1 MREIKVLAVDNSP
14 VLLRII
20 SSILEETGCIL
31 RTATDGMDALD
42 VMQEFR
48 PDIIFTD
55 LVMPRIDGG
64 KLAYIVRNTPE
75 LADVFLV
82 ILTGIA
88 MEDDHNLHDLDADLC
103 IAKGPAATMKANI
116 LQALEMFRKGERGRK
131 GVMGKQGLHPREVTR
146 ELLTSKRHNEVILDA
161 MTEGVVELDGRG
173 RVVMVNSAAMRLFDL
188 PEERMLGAVFV
199 DLLDAEPAAMIS
211 EWMEGLAGS
220 RQFLP
225 LIFDYG
231 APLLLGD
238 RQVML
243 NLVPVPEE
251 KRIFYIGILQ
261 DVTRRKEIEQRQRQ
275 LEKELQ
281 RIRKLDA
288 MSMMASGIAHDFNNL
303 LTIIN
308 GNIEMARVHTTEERV
323 AHLLEESA
331 RALQLTTGLIRQFTT
346 FSENYLPSKSRVELK
361 ALVEQ
366 VLSRE
371 LEGSD
376 IGYTIES
383 GDPSLVVDLDSEL
396 MEQVFHNIVQN
407 SREAMGE
414 RGSISVRIDRVDGE
428 EEGAAIDQPIPPG
441 EFVRIA
447 ISDTGP
453 GIDSDLIDQVFDPYF
468 STKQKGAQK
477 GMGLGLTIVHAIVK
491 KHGGFVWIRSRP
503 GEGCTVIL
511 YLACGSWTDRVLD
524 DGGADRPRRVLI
536 MDDDE
541 MMRMIS
547 CKMFETFGCEV
558 TVAERGE
565 SVLELFR
572 RAEDEGREFNLVL
585 LDLRIDD
592 GMNGTETAVELRALD
607 PDVPLVAI
615 SGDFADEVMLNYTD
629 YNFSAAVAKPFS
641 LDVVEDL
648 VRRYLV

>member
-1 MREIKVLAVDNSP
+1 
-14 VLLRII
+14 
-20 SSILEETGCIL
+20 
-31 RTATDGMDALD
+31 
-42 VMQEFR
+42 
-48 PDIIFTD
+48 
-55 LVMPRIDGG
+55 
-64 KLAYIVRNTPE
+64 
-75 LADVFLV
+75 
-82 ILTGIA
+82 
-88 MEDDHNLHDLDADLC
+88 
-103 IAKGPAATMKANI
+103 
-116 LQALEMFRKGERGRK
+116 
-131 GVMGKQGLHPREVTR
+131 MGKQGLHPREVTR

-161 MTEGVVELDGRG
+161 MTEGVVELDSQG

-188 PEERMLGAVFV
+188 PEERLLGFMFT
-199 DLLDAEPAAMIS
+199 DLLAPEAAAMIV
-211 EWMEGLAGS
+211 EWMGELRNGGDL
-220 RQFLP
+220 LP

-231 APLLLGD
+231 DPLHVNG

-243 NLVPVPEE
+243 NLVPVPEDRE
-251 KRIFYIGILQ
+251 IFYIGILQ
-261 DVTRRKEIEQRQRQ
+261 DVSRRKEIEQRQRQ

-308 GNIEMARVHTTEERV
+308 GNIEMARVHTSEEQV

-366 VLSRE
+366 VLARE
-371 LEGSD
+371 LGGSG

-396 MEQVFHNIVQN
+396 MEQVFHNIIQN
-407 SREAMGE
+407 SREAMAGQ
-414 RGSISVRIDRVDGE
+414 GSISVRIDRVDGE
-428 EEGAAIDQPIPPG
+428 KEAESIDQPIPPG
-441 EFVRIA
+441 EFVRIKV
-447 ISDTGP
+447 SDTGP
-453 GIDSDLIDQVFDPYF
+453 GIDPEFIDQVFDPYF

-491 KHGGFVWIRSRP
+491 KHGGFVWIRSDP
-503 GEGCTVIL
+503 GEGCTIIL
-511 YLACGSWTDRVLD
+511 YLACGNWTEKLLEDA
-524 DGGADRPRRVLI
+524 GPQKPRRVLI

-547 CKMFETFGCEV
+547 GKMFETFGCEV
-558 TVAERGE
+558 EVAENGE
-565 SVLELFR
+565 EVLELFR
-572 RAEDEGREFNLVL
+572 RAEDDGRGFGLVL
-585 LDLRIDD
+585 LDLRIDN
-592 GMNGTETAVELRALD
+592 GMNGTEAASELKELA
-607 PDVPLVAI
+607 PGIPLVAI
-615 SGDFADEVMLNYTD
+615 SGDFADEVMVNYTE

-648 VRRYLV
+648 IRRYLV

>member
-1 MREIKVLAVDNSP
+1 MRDIKVLAVDNSP
-14 VLLRII
+14 VLLKII
-20 SSILEETGCIL
+20 SSILEGSGCVL

-42 VMQEFR
+42 VMEEFR

-55 LVMPRIDGG
+55 LVMPRIDGA
-64 KLAYIVRNTPE
+64 KLAYIIRNTPE
-75 LADVFLV
+75 LKDIFLV

-88 MEDDHNLHDLDADLC
+88 MEDDNNLHELDADLC
-103 IAKGPAATMKANI
+103 IAKGPATTMKANI
-116 LQALEMFRKGERGRK
+116 LQALEMFQRGERGCS

-161 MTEGVVELDGRG
+161 MTEGVVELDSQG

-188 PEERMLGAVFV
+188 PEERLLGFMFT
-199 DLLDAEPAAMIS
+199 DLLAPEAAAMIV
-211 EWMEGLAGS
+211 EWMGELRNGGDL
-220 RQFLP
+220 LP

-231 APLLLGD
+231 APLHVNG

-243 NLVPVPEE
+243 NLVPVPEDRE
-251 KRIFYIGILQ
+251 IFYIGILQ
-261 DVTRRKEIEQRQRQ
+261 DVSRRKEIEQRQRQ

-308 GNIEMARVHTTEERV
+308 GNIEMARVHTSEEQV

-366 VLSRE
+366 VLARE
-371 LEGSD
+371 LGGSG

-396 MEQVFHNIVQN
+396 MEQVFHNIIQN
-407 SREAMGE
+407 SREAMAGQ
-414 RGSISVRIDRVDGE
+414 GSISVRIDRVDGE
-428 EEGAAIDQPIPPG
+428 KEAESIDQPIPPG
-441 EFVRIA
+441 EFVRIKV
-447 ISDTGP
+447 SDTGP
-453 GIDSDLIDQVFDPYF
+453 GIDPEFIDQVFDPYF

-491 KHGGFVWIRSRP
+491 KHGGFVWIRSDP
-503 GEGCTVIL
+503 GEGCTIIL
-511 YLACGSWTDRVLD
+511 YLACGNWTEKLLEDA
-524 DGGADRPRRVLI
+524 GPQKPRRVLI

-547 CKMFETFGCEV
+547 GKMFETFGCEV
-558 TVAERGE
+558 EVAENGE
-565 SVLELFR
+565 EVLELFR
-572 RAEDEGREFNLVL
+572 RAEDDGRGFGLVL
-585 LDLRIDD
+585 LDLRIDN
-592 GMNGTETAVELRALD
+592 GMNGTEAASELKELA
-607 PDVPLVAI
+607 PGIPLVAI
-615 SGDFADEVMLNYTD
+615 SGDFADEVMVNYTD

-648 VRRYLV
+648 IRRYLV

>member
-14 VLLRII
+14 VLLKII
-20 SSILEETGCIL
+20 SSILEESGCVL

-42 VMQEFR
+42 VMEDFR

-55 LVMPRIDGG
+55 LVMPRIDGA
-64 KLAYIVRNTPE
+64 KLAYIIRNTPE
-75 LADVFLV
+75 LKDIFLV

-103 IAKGPAATMKANI
+103 IAKGPAATMKGNI
-116 LQALEMFRKGERGRK
+116 LQALEMFARGERGRD

-161 MTEGVVELDGRG
+161 MTEGVVELDGQG
-173 RVVMVNSAAMRLFDL
+173 RVVMVNSAVMKLFGL
-188 PEERMLGAVFV
+188 PEERLLGARFA
-199 DLLDAEPAAMIS
+199 DLLDPEPAAMIR

-220 RQFLP
+220 REFLP

-231 APLLLGD
+231 APLVIGD

-251 KRIFYIGILQ
+251 EKIFYIGILQ
-261 DVTRRKEIEQRQRQ
+261 DVSRRKEIEQRQRQ

-308 GNIEMARVHTTEERV
+308 GNIEMARVHTSEEKV
-323 AHLLEESA
+323 AHLLDESA
-331 RALQLTTGLIRQFTT
+331 RALQLTTGLVRQFTT
-346 FSENYLPSKSRVELK
+346 FSENYLPSKSRVKLEELIR
-361 ALVEQ
+361 Q
-366 VLSRE
+366 VMARE
-371 LEGSD
+371 LEDSD

-383 GDPSLVVDLDSEL
+383 GDPSLVVDLDTEL
-396 MEQVFHNIVQN
+396 MEQVFHNIIQN
-407 SREAMGE
+407 SREAMAGQ
-414 RGSISVRIDRVDGE
+414 GSISVRIDQVDGE
-428 EEGAAIDQPIPPG
+428 KEGEAIGQPIAAG
-441 EFVRIA
+441 EFVRITV
-447 ISDTGP
+447 SDTGP
-453 GIDSDLIDQVFDPYF
+453 GIDPDFIDQVFDPYF

-491 KHGGFVWIRSRP
+491 KHGGFVWIRSGP
-503 GEGCTVIL
+503 GEGCTIVL
-511 YLACGSWTDRVLD
+511 YLACGSWTDKVLED
-524 DGGADRPRRVLI
+524 AGGTPRRVLI

-541 MMRMIS
+541 MMRMIAS
-547 CKMFETFGCEV
+547 KMFATFGCEV
-558 TVAERGE
+558 TVAENGE
-565 SVLELFR
+565 TVLELFC
-572 RAEDEGREFNLVL
+572 RADEDGRGFNLVL
-585 LDLRIDD
+585 LDLRIDN
-592 GMNGTETAVELRALD
+592 GMNGTETAAELKTLA

-615 SGDFADEVMLNYTD
+615 SGDFADEVMVNYTE
-629 YNFSAAVAKPFS
+629 YNFAAAVAKPFS